1 MASTLDLCAKLHLA
15 VRDASLEETVR
26 LEVIR
31 ALLSQKADP
40 NQHLPVTAA
49 ADTEGPA
56 IAPEELVAVASVLT
70 LALER
75 GEPELCRLL
84 LLHQAD
90 PGPAVPRARNLKRSS
105 GSASPEQE
113 CAALVLAWA
122 SGDVPAVL
130 TSLEDLAADAA
141 RAHDA
146 GLLGLALA
154 SLDVAGG
161 NAETCA
167 SRCTAGYRGGSLLH
181 LCAREA
187 GRAQLGAS
195 QRARLT
201 ARALM
206 GWGAMPDEQN
216 DDGETPLQLALRSI
230 RTAASM
236 QVGGSACSSSEPA
249 KSLLEAG
256 ADAEQVCA
264 GSEETLLMQA
274 AREGDAAACQ
284 LLLEFAAD
292 PLRRSASGATAI
304 SLAGQPEVLLVLR
317 TALTKDAIAELEEA
331 PSFRARAA
339 GAFSGRLQSRAA
351 LDSDDGDD
359 SHEPPSAATRARRFS
374 MSYVDQEM
382 CSSEGLL
389 NQVDLEESYE
399 DDWNAKTFHSDWA
412 HPEDHQGGSLLAA
425 L

>member
-1 MASTLDLCAKLHLA
+1 
-15 VRDASLEETVR
+15 
-26 LEVIR
+26 
-31 ALLSQKADP
+31 
-40 NQHLPVTAA
+40 
-49 ADTEGPA
+49 
-56 IAPEELVAVASVLT
+56 
-70 LALER
+70 
-75 GEPELCRLL
+75 
-84 LLHQAD
+84 
-90 PGPAVPRARNLKRSS
+90 
-105 GSASPEQE
+105 
-113 CAALVLAWA
+113 
-122 SGDVPAVL
+122 
-130 TSLEDLAADAA
+130 
-141 RAHDA
+141 
-146 GLLGLALA
+146 
-154 SLDVAGG
+154 
-161 NAETCA
+161 
-167 SRCTAGYRGGSLLH
+167 
-181 LCAREA
+181 
-187 GRAQLGAS
+187 
-195 QRARLT
+195 
-201 ARALM
+201 
-206 GWGAMPDEQN
+206 
-216 DDGETPLQLALRSI
+216 
-230 RTAASM
+230 
-236 QVGGSACSSSEPA
+236 VGGSACSSSEPA